1 MKDQKIELK
10 VQYNEEDDPFRPG
23 TNHERRP
30 NEVRLYVQADKKTIE
45 KLEKAIRG
53 VLFEVVSE

>member
-1 MKDQKIELK
+1 MFDQRVELK

-23 TNHERRP
+23 THHEWRP
-30 NEVRLYVQADKKTIE
+30 NKITLSIEADKKTIE